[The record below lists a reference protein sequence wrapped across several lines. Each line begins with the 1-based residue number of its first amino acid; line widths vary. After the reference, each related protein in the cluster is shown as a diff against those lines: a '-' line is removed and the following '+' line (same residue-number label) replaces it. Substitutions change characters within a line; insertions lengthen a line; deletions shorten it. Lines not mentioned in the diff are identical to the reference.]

1 VEQQSR
7 ADLISDLYELRE
19 AGLKKLPSLAV
30 PELDRVTA
38 LINTNPTI
46 NRKARIEAV
55 LRLAVEELGG
65 GEYGESGALTFGLTQ
80 GTKAQSSALRREN
93 AAAAV
98 GKSSGT
104 FRKEYELPLMEDIA
118 DNLLALVSRQEMR
131 DAWALMELRH
141 PADSRLA
148 VNWVERFESY
158 NRLWTPIYALGA
170 DLTAARST
178 LLETDRP
185 YDRALGTHGPDDPG
199 YTQEE
204 QADGYAKF
212 ALFRYAWYQ
221 WELQQFMVRH
231 GGLWLFSSGE
241 AEVAASDA
249 VYQIG
254 WHVTPLNERDDSW
267 LRQAIETSPGHEMH
281 PFLTN
286 LTKTKFGRVT
296 LQEWKEWVLSCSC
309 SWQGSDDEATYFPI
323 PGSDDG
329 IAVDCEVHQVVLACN
344 NYCDLIDREWRKI
357 ADWYHLDAP
366 VSRFRTG
373 GGGLYNVM
381 RSNSV
386 NSE

>member
-1 VEQQSR
+1 MEPQSR
-7 ADLISDLYELRE
+7 SDLISDLYELRE
-19 AGLKKLPSLAV
+19 GGLSKLPSLLV
-30 PELDRVTA
+30 QELDRVSA
-38 LINTNPTI
+38 LINPDATI
-46 NRKARIEAV
+46 NRKARIEGV

-65 GEYGESGALTFGLTQ
+65 GDYGESGALTFGLIQ
-80 GTKAQSSALRREN
+80 GTKAQSSATRRRK
-93 AAAAV
+93 AAEV
-98 GKSSGT
+98 IGKSADV
-104 FRKEYELPLMEDIA
+104 FRKNYEPSLIEDIA

-178 LLETDRP
+178 LLEADRP
-185 YDRALGTHGPDDPG
+185 YDRAPGTLGSDDAG

-241 AEVAASDA
+241 SEVAASDA

-286 LTKTKFGRVT
+286 LTKTKFGRIT

-309 SWQGSDDEATYFPI
+309 SWQESDDGATYFPI

-357 ADWYHLDAP
+357 ADWYHLDTP
-366 VSRFRTG
+366 TSRFRTG
-373 GGGLYNVM
+373 GEGLYKVM
-381 RSNSV
+381 RSNSEG
-386 NSE
+386 SG

>member
-1 VEQQSR
+1 M
-7 ADLISDLYELRE
+7 ISDLYRLRE
-19 AGLKKLPSLAV
+19 GGLSKLPSLEV

-38 LINTNPTI
+38 LIMPDPKI

-65 GEYGESGALTFGLTQ
+65 GDYGDSGALTFGLIE
-80 GTKAQSSALRREN
+80 GTKAQSSATRRRN
-93 AAAAV
+93 AAAAIE
-98 GKSSGT
+98 KSSDQ
-104 FRKEYELPLMEDIA
+104 FRKEYEPSLIEDIV
-118 DNLLALVSRQEMR
+118 DNLLALESRQEMR

-178 LLETDRP
+178 LLESDRP
-185 YDRALGTHGPDDPG
+185 YDREPGTLGSDDTG
-199 YTQEE
+199 YSQEE

-241 AEVAASDA
+241 AEVAASDS

-286 LTKTKFGRVT
+286 LTKTEFGRTT

-309 SWQGSDDEATYFPI
+309 SWQESDDEATYFPI

-357 ADWYHLDAP
+357 ADWYHLDTP

-373 GGGLYNVM
+373 GEGLYRMM
-381 RSNSV
+381 RSNGEV
-386 NSE
+386 HD

>member
-1 VEQQSR
+1 M
-7 ADLISDLYELRE
+7 ISDLYRLRE
-19 AGLKKLPSLAV
+19 GGLSKLPSLEV

-38 LINTNPTI
+38 LIMPDPKI

-65 GEYGESGALTFGLTQ
+65 GDYGESGALTFGLIE
-80 GTKAQSSALRREN
+80 GTKAQSSATRRRN
-93 AAAAV
+93 AAAAIE
-98 GKSSGT
+98 KSSDQ
-104 FRKEYELPLMEDIA
+104 FRKEYEPSLIEDIV
-118 DNLLALVSRQEMR
+118 DNLLALESRQEMR

-178 LLETDRP
+178 LLEAGRP
-185 YDRALGTHGPDDPG
+185 YDRAPGTLGSNDAG

-286 LTKTKFGRVT
+286 LTKTKFGRT
-296 LQEWKEWVLSCSC
+296 TFQEWREWVLSCSC
-309 SWQGSDDEATYFPI
+309 KWQESDNDAIYFPT
-323 PGSDDG
+323 PESDDG
-329 IAVDCEVHQVVLACN
+329 IAPGCEVHQVVLACN

-357 ADWYHLDAP
+357 ADWYHLDTP

-373 GGGLYNVM
+373 GEGLYKKM
-381 RSNSV
+381 RTNA
-386 NSE
+386 EGQE